1 MSLLPKNENKDL
13 QCLSDNYGAF
23 LDDLPL
29 EEISILPK
37 GEKPAITEIL
47 PILAHM
53 FEVDISGMPE
63 DKQRNLIQNALL
75 IHRRKGTV
83 WALKKVLEK
92 DGKAELIEWFDYGGE
107 PYHFK
112 VDFSASDYEITPQF
126 LEKLRQDI
134 EKDKNLRSKLEEI
147 LLSYLVELEFG
158 IATGTLCE
166 IETSAESDNFF
177 ETTAYYLNTIKMGTV
192 GEMEASAVMT
202 EIQLS

>member
-1 MSLLPKNENKDL
+1 MSLLPKNENKEI
-13 QCLSDNYGAF
+13 QCLSDIYGAF

-37 GEKPAITEIL
+37 GEKPAITKIL

-53 FEVDISGMPE
+53 FAIDITGIE
-63 DKQRNLIQNALL
+63 ENKARDIIQSALL

-83 WALKKVLEK
+83 WALKELLKKYGE
-92 DGKAELIEWFDYGGE
+92 AELIEWFDYDGK

-112 VDFSASDYEITPQF
+112 VDFSASDYEIKPQF

-177 ETTAYYLNTIKMGTV
+177 ETTAYYLNTIKMGTA

-202 EIQLS
+202 